1 MRLSTKIHD
10 RDAAGFV
17 HVYPVV
23 SRRAQGVSVGINL
36 NPNNACNWRCVYCQV
51 PDLQRGAA
59 PEIDLDLLETELTT
73 FLDAIQNGDYM
84 ERCVPEESRRLNDI
98 ALSGNGESTTSKQFD
113 EVVERT
119 TRALD
124 KFGLLG
130 EVPLVLITN
139 GSLIQRPEVQ
149 RGLSLMATARG
160 EVWFKLDSAT
170 PEGRARLNDT
180 QAGNER
186 VAENLRLCAS
196 LCPTRIQTIAVAMDD
211 EPPNA
216 AEQGAYLDFLRE
228 ALADGVPLRDVLLY
242 GLERV
247 SYQPEAER
255 LSKLPEEWLRTFAGR
270 IEALGLP
277 VRVHP

>member
-196 LCPTRIQTIAVAMDD
+196 LYPTHIQTIAVAMDD

>member
-59 PEIDLDLLETELTT
+59 PEIDLDLLEEELTT

-84 ERCVPEESRRLNDI
+84 ERCVPEGSRRLNDI

-113 EVVERT
+113 LVVERT
-119 TRALD
+119 IRV
-124 KFGLLG
+124 LG
-130 EVPLVLITN
+130 EYGLSGKVPIVLITN
-139 GSLIQRPEVQ
+139 GSLIHRPEVQ
-149 RGLSLMATARG
+149 RGLALMATAAG

-180 QAGNER
+180 QGGNER
-186 VAENLRLCAS
+186 ALENLRLCAS
-196 LCPTRIQTIAVAMDD
+196 LCPTRIQTIAVGMDG
-211 EPPNA
+211 EPPSEE
-216 AEQGAYLDFLRE
+216 EQEAYLAFLAA
-228 ALADGVPLRDVLLY
+228 ALAGGTILRDVLLY

-247 SYQPEAER
+247 SHQPEAER
-255 LSKLPEEWLRTFAGR
+255 LFKLPDDWLRGFADR